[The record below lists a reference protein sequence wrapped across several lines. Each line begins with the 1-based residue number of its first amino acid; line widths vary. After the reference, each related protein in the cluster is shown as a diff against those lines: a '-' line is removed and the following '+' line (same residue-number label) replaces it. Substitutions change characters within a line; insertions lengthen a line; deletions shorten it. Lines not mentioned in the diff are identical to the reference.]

1 MKYSHQAPDTE
12 TCHAWKLTWDE
23 LKDLILDSI
32 EDVPDGEVVLM
43 YSGEYTMG
51 ERSVTLR
58 VMSKDKWRW
67 DAKRMASTYTGTD
80 SEWST
85 KSPKEPK
92 V

>member
-67 DAKRMASTYTGTD
+67 DAKRMIDKPDEADFGLGDVS
-80 SEWST
+80 
-85 KSPKEPK
+85 KEPK
-92 V
+92 L